1 MESPLKIMPGTF
13 ASMKTDVVV
22 VGAGPAGC
30 AAAYDLA
37 SSGIRVLLLDRTE
50 FPRKKVCAG
59 GLTVKARRALPYSI
73 EPVVQRTVSSI
84 AVSCRLRRQRVL
96 PGKDPVCYM
105 VDRPAFDHF
114 CLQQTMVAG
123 AVFNVVKR
131 IDSIVESRGGVRM
144 ITDRGSIRCRY
155 LIGADGVHSR
165 VRLLTGRFK
174 AIRFGFGV
182 EGIVAG
188 LQGDDPGMGFDFD
201 RVDGGYGWIFSKND
215 HINVGLYTLRSPIR
229 IQRQDLADYVFR
241 RLGGA
246 APEKVSGYRLG
257 MGGWRYRPGQ
267 GRVLLAGDAA
277 GLVDPLLGEGIYH
290 AIVSGRKAARA
301 IVDAMDSGCDA
312 CRSYEIALTSI
323 RRELLFAQFAASVFY
338 RMPELGFTLLT
349 SPAARIPLMGGFA
362 RGMPL
367 LTIVLNAYRF
377 WLGRI

>member
-1 MESPLKIMPGTF
+1 
-13 ASMKTDVVV
+13 MKTDVVV

-37 SSGIRVLLLDRTE
+37 SRGVHVLLLDRTE

-73 EPVVQRTVSSI
+73 EPVVQRTVRSL

-96 PGKDPVCYM
+96 PGKDPICYM
-105 VDRPAFDHF
+105 VDRPAFDLY
-114 CLQQTMVAG
+114 CLQHTIAAG
-123 AVFNVVKR
+123 AVFKIVKR

-144 ITDRGSIRCRY
+144 ITDRGSICCRY
-155 LIGADGVHSR
+155 LIGADGAHSR

-174 AIRFGFGV
+174 VIRFGFGV

-188 LQGDDPGMGFDFD
+188 LPDNDPGMGFDFD
-201 RVDGGYGWIFSKND
+201 RVGGGYGWAFSKKD
-215 HINVGLYTLRSPIR
+215 HTNVGLYTLRSQTLIR
-229 IQRQDLADYVFR
+229 HQDLADYVFR

-246 APEKVSGYRLG
+246 TPEQVSGYRLG
-257 MGGWRYRPGQ
+257 IGGWRYRPGQ

-277 GLVDPLLGEGIYH
+277 GLVDPLLGEGLYH

-301 IVDAMDSGCDA
+301 VVDAMDTGCDA
-312 CRSYEIALTSI
+312 CRSYETALTPI
-323 RRELLFAQFAASVFY
+323 RRELLFAQFAAAVFY
-338 RMPELGFTLLT
+338 RLPDLGFTLLT

-367 LTIVLNAYRF
+367 LALVLNAYRF

>member
-1 MESPLKIMPGTF
+1 
-13 ASMKTDVVV
+13 MKTDVVV

-30 AAAYDLA
+30 AAAHDLA
-37 SSGIRVLLLDRTE
+37 SRGVRVLLLDRTE

-73 EPVVQRTVSSI
+73 EPVVQRTVSSLAI
-84 AVSCRLRRQRVL
+84 SCRLRRPQVL
-96 PGKDPVCYM
+96 PGKEPICYM
-105 VDRPAFDHF
+105 VERTAFDLY
-114 CLQQTMVAG
+114 CLQQTIAAG
-123 AVFNVVKR
+123 AIFKIVKR

-174 AIRFGFGV
+174 AIRFGFGI
-182 EGIVAG
+182 EGIIK
-188 LQGDDPGMGFDFD
+188 DFPDNDPDMGFDFD
-201 RVDGGYGWIFSKND
+201 RVRGGYGWVFPKRD
-215 HINVGLYTLRSPIR
+215 HINVGLYTHRWPAGIR
-229 IQRQDLADYVFR
+229 RNDLADYVFR

-246 APEKVSGYRLG
+246 APEQVSGYPLG

-277 GLVDPLLGEGIYH
+277 GLVDPLLGEGLYH

-301 IVDAMDSGCDA
+301 VVDAMHTGCDA
-312 CRSYEIALTSI
+312 CHAYGIALTSI
-323 RRELLFAQFAASVFY
+323 RRELLFARIAAAIFY
-338 RMPELGFTLLT
+338 RLPDMGCALLT

-367 LTIVLNAYRF
+367 LAIFLNAYRF